1 MAARTPSATLPSL
14 TSNALEPR
22 IRRRVEE
29 AIEDLLDPEA
39 TVLFTQATTQTT
51 NALPVLLTLGLTTA
65 VTSGNLIVATTT
77 LEDRV
82 NLLHKAVNQLVD
94 ILQSNLLALST

>member
-1 MAARTPSATLPSL
+1 MARVTTTLPSL

-29 AIEDLLDPEA
+29 AIEDLLDPDA
-39 TVLFTQATTQTT
+39 TVTFAQATTVTT
-51 NALPVLLTLGLTTA
+51 NAIPALLVLGLTTS
-65 VTSGNLIVATTT
+65 VSSGSLITATTT

-82 NLLHKAVNQLVD
+82 NLLHKAVNQVVD
-94 ILQSNLLALST
+94 ILQANLLALST